1 MSIIP
6 EAAFRAG
13 AVGLIMRIMPL
24 QEIPI
29 QTTSTIAA
37 PRIELVKNSF
47 DVDDAVFHGLMAL
60 GVLKE
65 IGIKAKGAQHK
76 RWFQFMQRTGRFSEA
91 PDFPAWT
98 QDEFLEYAE
107 IIVTMSDPAHPL
119 YDYAVTGVAAIQE
132 FSEQQ
137 LRDYEHLINVGVSI
151 NRPPYE
157 VIRI

>member
-1 MSIIP
+1 MDIKVFRWGAPAPIMQAMALKDIP
-6 EAAFRAG
+6 VAAEPRRATPP
-13 AVGLIMRIMPL
+13 A
-24 QEIPI
+24 
-29 QTTSTIAA
+29 
-37 PRIELVKNSF
+37 RIELVKNSF

-76 RWFQFMQRTGRFSEA
+76 RWFQFMQRTGRLSEA
-91 PDFPAWT
+91 PDYPAWT

-107 IIVTMSDPAHPL
+107 IIMTMSDPAHPL
-119 YDYAVTGVAAIQE
+119 YDYAVTGVAAIRE

-137 LRDYEHLINVGVSI
+137 LRDYEHLINVGASI